1 MGTDTP
7 LVTPFVGERYA
18 DPGALSRLLAPPYDV
33 ISAEERRRFAALD
46 PHNIVH
52 LILPE
57 AASGANR
64 YLAAADQLA
73 AWRAAGVFATDSAPA
88 VYVVA
93 QTFATPGGERRTRVG
108 VFAAV
113 AAEPYEQRRVLPH
126 EKTHRGPKLD
136 RLELLRATRTNLE
149 SIFLLAPDGDGSVA
163 AGLRAISGGGG
174 EEEEGR
180 QPDARAELDGVEIRL
195 WRVGSPD
202 AERLTASLSA
212 APLYIAD
219 GHHRYETAVA
229 YATENRAAQ
238 RLLGFVVSAR
248 DAGLVVLPTHRVVY
262 GTGRDVTTLEPG
274 WRRYFEVTPVPAG
287 ADRVAVLAEAGRDR
301 TAALVAIAGGE
312 RDRLLVLRPDAPLA
326 AMPELGRTAAVR
338 SLDVVIVERLIVQEI
353 LAAGKSTPTLT
364 YTPDPVAA
372 LKLAHAGK
380 ALAAVLLNPTKVEQ
394 VFAVADAGDVMPPKS
409 TYFIPKVPSG
419 LVLRRVEG

>member
-18 DPGALSRLLAPPYDV
+18 DASALSRLVAPPYDV
-33 ISAEERRRFAALD
+33 ISSEERRRYAALD

-57 AASGANR
+57 AAGGVNR
-64 YLAAADQLA
+64 YQAAAGQLEE
-73 AWRAAGVFATDSAPA
+73 WRAAGVFLADADPA

-93 QTFATPGGERRTRVG
+93 QSFATPAGERRTRVG

-113 AAEPYEQRRVLPH
+113 AAEPYERRRVLPH

-136 RLELLRATRTNLE
+136 RLELLRATQTNLE
-149 SIFLLAPDGDGSVA
+149 SIFLLAPDADGTVA
-163 AGLRAISGGGG
+163 SQLRAISDGK
-174 EEEEGR
+174 R
-180 QPDARAELDGVEIRL
+180 PPDASAELDGVDIRL
-195 WRVGSPD
+195 WRVGGPD
-202 AERLTASLSA
+202 AERLAAALSA

-229 YATENRAAQ
+229 YAAENRAAV

-262 GTGRDVTTLEPG
+262 GTGRDVTTLESG
-274 WRRYFEVTPVPAG
+274 WRKYFEITPVPAG
-287 ADRVAVLAEAGRDR
+287 ADRVALLAQAGRDR
-301 TAALVAIAGGE
+301 VAAVVAIAGGE
-312 RDRLLVLRPDAPLA
+312 RDRLLVLRPDAPLSE
-326 AMPELGRTAAVR
+326 MPELGRTPAVR
-338 SLDVVIVERLIVQEI
+338 TLDVVIVERLVVQEI

-364 YTPDPVAA
+364 YTPDPAAA

-409 TYFIPKVPSG
+409 TFFIPKVPSG
-419 LVLRRVEG
+419 LVIKTVDR

>member
-18 DPGALSRLLAPPYDV
+18 ETGALSRLVAPPYDV
-33 ISAEERRRFAALD
+33 ISSEERRRYAALD

-57 AASGANR
+57 AGGDVNR
-64 YLAAADQLA
+64 YQAAAEQVA
-73 AWRAAGVFATDSAPA
+73 AWRASGVFAADTSPA

-93 QTFATPGGERRTRVG
+93 QSFTTPARERRTRVG
-108 VFAAV
+108 VFVAV
-113 AAEPYEQRRVLPH
+113 AAEPYETRRVLPH
-126 EKTHRGPKLD
+126 ERTHRGPKLD

-149 SIFLLAPDGDGSVA
+149 SIFLLAPDADGIIA
-163 AGLRAISGGGG
+163 AELRAVSDGG
-174 EEEEGR
+174 R
-180 QPDARAELDGVEIRL
+180 KPDAQAELDGVDIRL
-195 WRVGSPD
+195 WRVGSSD
-202 AERLTASLSA
+202 AEQLTAQLSA

-229 YATENRAAQ
+229 YASENRAAR

-262 GTGRDVTTLEPG
+262 GSGRDVTTLEPG
-274 WRRYFEVTPVPAG
+274 WRKYFEVTPIPVS
-287 ADRVAVLAEAGRDR
+287 ADRVQVLTEAGRDR
-301 TAALVAIAGGE
+301 VAAVVALAGAE

-326 AMPELGRTAAVR
+326 GMPELGRTAAVR
-338 SLDVVIVERLIVQEI
+338 SLDVVIVERLVVQEI

-364 YTPDPVAA
+364 YTPDPTAA

-419 LVLRRVEG
+419 LVIRSVDG